1 MTPLLLSLSVYLF
14 ATPPAALSLADST
27 WRVTTS
33 HGRDLVLKFL
43 KNGVLEYTS
52 PAGTFQNA
60 TWSQQGDKVLFEM
73 NKKYAEWTGTLK
85 GDEIE
90 GTGANING
98 DQWTWRAK
106 RLAAAP
112 ATERTPKP
120 TTPKLTPASQTTAA
134 PPAATAT
141 SPSRSATAE
150 TSRTESVAGTV
161 WEGVDSDGDP
171 FTYRF
176 LPDGV
181 LEYKADKTTGRGTWK
196 QNGSQVTM
204 ETNNRFAE
212 FTITITGNTMTG
224 KASNVEGRTWTFTA
238 RKISGSGS
246 ESPSRASVAPTSAKP
261 TVPSSNTVTATDLV
275 GTSWRGIDSDGDE
288 YTLHFHADGRLEAET
303 PRGPQRRASWSLSGN
318 DIYFEFNNR
327 YSEYRGTI
335 KGDVMS
341 GRAEN
346 TQGRR
351 WTWSFRKI
359 GGPAARPE
367 VPTAPPLDLVGT
379 TWKGRDSDGDEYT
392 LVFKDKGELQVT
404 STSGEIRQATWK
416 LEGNRLRME
425 MNAGYSK
432 YQGTIQGDVME
443 GQAENVKGRTW
454 TWKFR
459 RQAAS
464 PPKPDIP

>member
-1 MTPLLLSLSVYLF
+1 MTPLLLTLSFWAL
-14 ATPPAALSLADST
+14 ATPPETPSLADST

-33 HGRDLVLKFL
+33 HGRELILKFL

-52 PAGTFQNA
+52 PAGNFQNA
-60 TWSQQGDKVLFEM
+60 TWSQQGDKVTFEM

-90 GTGANING
+90 GTGTNING
-98 DQWTWRAK
+98 DQWTWKAK
-106 RLAAAP
+106 RLLAAP
-112 ATERTPKP
+112 AAERASKP
-120 TTPKLTPASQTTAA
+120 MTPKLAPASQTSAV
-134 PPAATAT
+134 PPAATAPT
-141 SPSRSATAE
+141 ATRSATSE
-150 TSRTESVAGTV
+150 TSRAESVAGTV

-181 LEYKADKTTGRGTWK
+181 LEYKADKTTGHGTWK

-224 KASNVEGRTWTFTA
+224 KASNVDGRTWTFTA
-238 RKISGSGS
+238 RKVAGP
-246 ESPSRASVAPTSAKP
+246 ESSSALRTSATPPSAKP
-261 TVPSSNTVTATDLV
+261 TAPSSAEVTAVDLV
-275 GTSWRGIDSDGDE
+275 GTSWRGVDSDGDE

-303 PRGPQRRASWSLSGN
+303 PRGPQRRATWSLSGN
-318 DIYFEFNNR
+318 EIYFEFNNR

-351 WTWSFRKI
+351 WTWNFRKI
-359 GGPAARPE
+359 GGPAPRSETPA
-367 VPTAPPLDLVGT
+367 APRLDLVGT

-392 LVFKDKGELQVT
+392 LVFKENGELQVT

-425 MNAGYSK
+425 MNGGYSK

-459 RQAAS
+459 RQPAA
-464 PPKPDIP
+464 PPKPAVP